1 MPYTQESLAKYGAR
15 ELKNIFNA
23 IAAHKSALPKYKN
36 IKLAKDEREDE
47 IIAKKR
53 DDLLLGDKSEG
64 YKKLSLKKKNEYVID
79 KITYQETDGEPSP
92 QDSTYLTGSVY
103 NDNTEILSLST
114 IIVGE
119 TKLHMDYS
127 MIRFDP
133 VQNQFGGTN
142 WQTEYYYFVQGQ
154 RTAYDLGNIVFNC
167 ESTRR
172 IWKILD
178 DSNESLTVRTSGQ
191 WFNGTRKSVVY
202 SLTRIGP

>member
-1 MPYTQESLAKYGAR
+1 MLSYFQKYLYICKKGYMKR
-15 ELKNIFNA
+15 LVFILVIIPFITSCLKYSEP
-23 IAAHKSALPKYKN
+23 KS
-36 IKLAKDEREDE
+36 
-47 IIAKKR
+47 
-53 DDLLLGDKSEG
+53 
-64 YKKLSLKKKNEYVID
+64 LSLSGEYVID

-103 NDNTEILSLST
+103 NDNTEIPSLSA

-154 RTAYDLGNIVFNC
+154 RTAYDLGNIVFDC

-191 WFNGTRKSVVY
+191 WVNGTRKSVVY